1 MEIQRNDRKEFARQI
16 INIAERDP
24 SPETL
29 SSLNKVTSLL
39 VSWAGKENSVA
50 VNLSE
55 FVGELERKI
64 RGDDT
69 GWSDEF
75 KKILTDDLSRE

>member
-29 SSLNKVTSLL
+29 SSLNNVTSLL

-55 FVGELERKI
+55 YVGELERKI

>member
-1 MEIQRNDRKEFARQI
+1 MEITRNDQKEFARQI
-16 INIAERDP
+16 ISIIERDS

-29 SSLNKVTSLL
+29 LLLNKIVSLL
-39 VSWAGKENSVA
+39 VSWVSEENSIA

-55 FVGELERKI
+55 YVGELERKVN
-64 RGDDT
+64 GDDT

-75 KKILTDDLSRE
+75 KRILIDDLSRE